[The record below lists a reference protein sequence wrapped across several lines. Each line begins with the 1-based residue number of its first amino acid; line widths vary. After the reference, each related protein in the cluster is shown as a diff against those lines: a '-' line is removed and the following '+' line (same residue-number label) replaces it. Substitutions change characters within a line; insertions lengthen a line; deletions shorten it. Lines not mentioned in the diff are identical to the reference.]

1 MRVLNH
7 AGVCMSYEATW
18 QHIQQLIFEAGY
30 ADVVKQ
36 GSWIWIYD
44 NLNLMRKVRHERSGM
59 WLGSHAHILLFR
71 QHSIR
76 THQTHTQRC
85 SVLLADW
92 Q

>member
-36 GSWIWIYD
+36 GSWTWIYD
-44 NLNLMRKVRHERSGM
+44 NLNLMRKVRHERSGSYG
-59 WLGSHAHILLFR
+59 LTIIL
-71 QHSIR
+71 
-76 THQTHTQRC
+76 HT
-85 SVLLADW
+85 STYFLMAIPLT
-92 Q
+92 